1 MRVPLTYYIPIIQN
15 ICSVVK
21 RKILPAADT
30 KKRISCSLPLHT
42 HKNVLKL

>member
-21 RKILPAADT
+21 RKILTAADT
-30 KKRISCSLPLHT
+30 KKTVFPALFLYRPL
-42 HKNVLKL
+42 KIC